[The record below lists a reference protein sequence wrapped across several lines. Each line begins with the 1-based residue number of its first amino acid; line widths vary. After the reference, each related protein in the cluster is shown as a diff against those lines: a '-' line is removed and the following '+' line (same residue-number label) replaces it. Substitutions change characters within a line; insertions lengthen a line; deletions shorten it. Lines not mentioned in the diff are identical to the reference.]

1 MPSVSRLQKLHNV
14 DITLNSLREESVKLD
29 DVYGGR
35 VQLLHCVTFQL
46 MKTLILETLVR
57 TKVVS
62 TL

>member
-35 VQLLHCVTFQL
+35 VQLLHSLTFQL